1 MTKRLQ
7 VYDTP
12 DITVTFD
19 PNLCQHSGVCLMS
32 LPAVFDVRRSRWV
45 QPEAADPARVAA
57 AIQKCPSGALQFY
70 RNVSRDPIAAASL
83 ARKRLLNR
91 LAVLV
96 GVGEAR
102 DATAK
107 ELCAAILDARGYD
120 FAGLYDVAEGE
131 VRLVGYS
138 GATPPENPRFPADRG
153 LCGAAA
159 ESGET
164 VIANDVSVD
173 ARYIP
178 TSAATRAEMIVPVVE
193 PATREVLGTI
203 DVAAN
208 RAGAFGAED
217 RDLVEDCARAML
229 AFWTEQE

>member
-7 VYDTP
+7 VYETP

-19 PNLCQHSGVCLMS
+19 PNVCQHSGVCLMT
-32 LPAVFDVRRSRWV
+32 LPPVFDVRRSRWV
-45 QPEAADPARVAA
+45 QPEAADAARVAA

-70 RNVSRDPIAAASL
+70 RNVARDPVAAALL
-83 ARKRLLNR
+83 AKRRLLNR

-96 GVGEAR
+96 DASDAR
-102 DATAK
+102 EATAQ
-107 ELCAAILDARGYD
+107 ELCAGIAGARGYD
-120 FAGLYDVAEGE
+120 FVGLYDIAGGE

-138 GATPPENPRFPADRG
+138 GAAAPEHPRFPVERG

-159 ESGET
+159 KSGET
-164 VIANDVSVD
+164 VVANDVAND
-173 ARYIP
+173 PRYIR
-178 TSAATRAEMIVPVVE
+178 TSAATRSEMIVPVVV
-193 PATREVLGTI
+193 PATREVIGTI
-203 DVAAN
+203 DVAAD
-208 RAGAFGAED
+208 RVDAFGAED